1 MPPKRST
8 EPFTTLALVGWLG
21 FVMAA
26 SVIAGFLLGLF
37 LDRLLGTGPFLTVA
51 LLLVGIGGG
60 MLAVYRVA
68 MKTMETESDE
78 KQANDFSRR
87 EPEQ

>member
-1 MPPKRST
+1 MPSKRST
-8 EPFTTLALVGWLG
+8 EPLTVLALVGWLG

-37 LDRLLGTGPFLTVA
+37 LDRLLGTSPFLTLA
-51 LLLVGIGGG
+51 LLLAGIGGG

-68 MKTMETESDE
+68 MRTMEAGADE
-78 KQANDFSRR
+78 RNATDRSPRKPGQ
-87 EPEQ
+87 